1 LYRYTLGG
9 TSPEKAKYSYDVPSN
24 WVEEAPNKV
33 EKGAGGQDSR
43 WVLGGSRGAVK
54 CFCLTLNRAGEDGAA
69 FDLTAGGGVVTAVIT
84 VARSRAARRDTG
96 AGGKPPSLS

>member
-33 EKGAGGQDSR
+33 EK
-43 WVLGGSRGAVK
+43 GSRGAVK